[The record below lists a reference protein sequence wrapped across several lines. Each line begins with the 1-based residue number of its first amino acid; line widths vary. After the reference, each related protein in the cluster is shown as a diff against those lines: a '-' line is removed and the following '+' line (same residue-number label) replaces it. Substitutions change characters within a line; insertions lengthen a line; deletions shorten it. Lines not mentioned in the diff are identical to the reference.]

1 MKRNIDAVANK
12 AFDLAIIG
20 GGIFGACAAWDA
32 ALRGLNVVLVEKGD
46 FCQATSANHFKMVH
60 GGIRYLQ
67 HLDIKRVRESSRERS
82 ALLRVAPHLVKPLPI
97 IVPTYGY
104 GLKSKPVLAVGLKMY
119 DAITYDRNNGID
131 DRDRMVPSSRTMSRK
146 DVLDLFPE
154 LPAQGL
160 TGAGIFADGQ
170 MLNPPR
176 LVLAF
181 IRSAVE
187 NGADAVNYLEAKQI
201 IVQDRRVTGIEVEDR
216 LTGHTFP
223 IHSRVVLNTA
233 GPWSEKLLDK
243 HTQLSFKTQQTF
255 SRDACFIIKKQL
267 SRTYGLAVP
276 GETSDPDAILSREKR
291 HLFIA
296 PWKEYSLIGVWHVVY
311 DGDPDRI
318 SVPRQDLDEFISE
331 INAAYP
337 QLNLAVGDVVRWN
350 AGLTLFGE
358 NKPGAKN
365 LSYGKRSVLCD
376 HAAENHIQGLITLIG
391 VRATTARGMAEKA
404 VNLALEKL
412 GKNGPVSKTENTPVI
427 GGDIGEYKTHVR
439 TTRQNCAAWLDP
451 ESADALSRNYGSEV
465 SKIMAYRKEESSL
478 GEKIGSSCVIKAEVV
493 HAVREEMA
501 QNLADV
507 VYRRTDLAS
516 GAYPG
521 DDALKICADIMGK
534 EMGWNTERRAAEVLA
549 TKNLF
554 QGVEP

>member
-1 MKRNIDAVANK
+1 MIRDIDAVVNK
-12 AFDLAIIG
+12 EFDLAIVG

-32 ALRGLNVVLVEKGD
+32 ALRGLSVVLVEKGD

-67 HLDIKRVRESSRERS
+67 HLDVKRVRESSRERS

-104 GLKSKPVLAVGLKMY
+104 GLKSKPVLAIGLKMY

-131 DRDRMVPSSRTMSRK
+131 DRDRMVPASRTIPRK
-146 DVLDLFPE
+146 DVLNLFPD
-154 LPAQGL
+154 LPTDGL

-187 NGADAVNYLEAKQI
+187 AGAKAVNYVEARRFLFK
-201 IVQDRRVTGIEVEDR
+201 DRRVIGIKAEDR
-216 LTGHTFP
+216 LTGEQFQ
-223 IHSRVVLNTA
+223 IRSRVVLNTA
-233 GPWSEKLLDK
+233 GPWAEKLLDK
-243 HTQLSFKTQQTF
+243 HEELKLKPEQTF
-255 SRDACFIIKKQL
+255 SRDACFMVKKRL
-267 SRTYGLAVP
+267 SDTYGLAVP
-276 GETSDPDAILSREKR
+276 GETSDPDAVLSREKR

-296 PWKEYSLIGVWHVVY
+296 PWRKYSLIGVWHVVY
-311 DGDPDRI
+311 GGDPDQI
-318 SVPRQDLDEFISE
+318 SVPRKDLDEFIGE
-331 INAAYP
+331 INTAYP
-337 QLNLAVGDVVRWN
+337 HLGLDVGDVVRWN

-365 LSYGKRSVLCD
+365 LSYGKRSVLYD
-376 HAAENHIQGLITLIG
+376 HAAKNHIQGLITLIG

-404 VNLALEKL
+404 VSLAFQKLEK
-412 GKNGPVSKTENTPVI
+412 KAPVSKTENTPVF
-427 GGDIGEYKTHVR
+427 GGDIGEYKTHVHQ
-439 TTRQNCAAWLDP
+439 TRQDCSTWLDTDA
-451 ESADALSRNYGSEV
+451 ADALSRNYGSDV
-465 SKIMAYRKEESSL
+465 FKVLAYRKEEKSL
-478 GEKIGSSCVIKAEVV
+478 GEKIGSSSVIKAEIV

-521 DDALKICADIMGK
+521 DEALQICAGIMGI
-534 EMGWNTERRAAEVLA
+534 EMGWNTERQAQEVAA
-549 TKNLF
+549 TKKLF
-554 QGVEP
+554 QGVEL